1 MQLNSTMSES
11 TDSPH
16 CSTQTTPLRSPMCS
30 NCGVWG
36 RTTVLRFFPG
46 SVNGAELSSCYIH
59 ISLLSCSDHAGSFRG
74 FSGNTEGVKHLP
86 CRHLYQWHAYILRS
100 LRLFF
105 TFYLTYCAH
114 WKLPTP
120 DPFQR
125 SSFLEPNP
133 CSIQHHPNPMT
144 ESSAPMLLELQQLRA
159 VPTALGNLL
168 HAYRPLRQSLP

>member
-1 MQLNSTMSES
+1 MQLNSTMPES

-16 CSTQTTPLRSPMCS
+16 CSTQTRPLRSQMCS

-46 SVNGAELSSCYIH
+46 SVNGAELSSCYFH
-59 ISLLSCSDHAGSFRG
+59 ISHLTSLLQRPCWLL
-74 FSGNTEGVKHLP
+74 SGNTEGVKHLP
-86 CRHLYQWHAYILRS
+86 WGHLYQWHAYILRS

-168 HAYRPLRQSLP
+168 HAYRPLGQSLP